1 MTKTAFYTM
10 NIIRYSINKVLSPN
24 FLHKKIFIIM
34 NINIFL
40 HEKKYFLSRK

>member
-24 FLHKKIFIIM
+24 FLHKK
-34 NINIFL
+34 NIYY
-40 HEKKYFLSRK
+40 HEHKYFSS

>member
-24 FLHKKIFIIM
+24 FLH
-34 NINIFL
+34 
-40 HEKKYFLSRK
+40 EKKYLLS